1 MIDRRY
7 IVSGAGGCR
16 VLKRVVME
24 LLGVRVLYHDSVP
37 MNALARLWKYTRMM
51 RKFTAKMLSVR

>member
-1 MIDRRY
+1 
-7 IVSGAGGCR
+7 
-16 VLKRVVME
+16 ME